1 MNDLPAEPIDLR
13 DLRPPFRI
21 STVLASVPFVKLE
34 PLLLERFFA
43 LARPIANAAT
53 ASPGDDLRLQDAGRF
68 FCLVNTLEEL
78 GSKRIEELLLTLL
91 DEFAQLDE
99 RSYNEL
105 YLWSIVHLSRLDPR
119 HVETFWPLVINLD
132 LLQRSTPWQRPRT
145 GSLVDLPYRLS
156 ECVWYYYVLHTLKR
170 DTSSNPVYPSL
181 ASCLLRTRKHLSADQ
196 NQLMEETLAELARQ
210 EPRAYFNDAF
220 GVLTRRAPGKPGA

>member
-1 MNDLPAEPIDLR
+1 MNDLPAEQPDIDLS

-21 STVLASVPFVKLE
+21 SRVLASVPAGKLE
-34 PLLLERFFA
+34 PLVRQRFFA
-43 LARPIANAAT
+43 LARPIGNGSVST
-53 ASPGDDLRLQDAGRF
+53 PGEDLRLQDAGRF
-68 FCLVNTLEEL
+68 FCLLHTLEEL
-78 GSKRIEELLLTLL
+78 GSKCIEETLLTLL

-132 LLQRSTPWQRPRT
+132 LLYRSPPWQRPT
-145 GSLVDLPYRLS
+145 TATLVDLPYRLS
-156 ECVWYYYVLHTLKR
+156 ECVWYYYVLYTLKR
-170 DTSSNPVYPSL
+170 DLNRNPVYPSL

-210 EPRAYFNDAF
+210 EPRAYFGDAY
-220 GVLTRRAPGKPGA
+220 GVLTRRRA